1 METLLSTIIKT
12 SFHTCQKRR
21 EKKRRTE
28 SGEKKRRKKRIW
40 EKLFGSKLLQAI
52 KCICH
57 VQKADKLNLSKTAT
71 RQATIAAALTAASG
85 VLCGAGSGSEW
96 AGYCMFC
103 LSNI

>member
-21 EKKRRTE
+21 GKKRRE
-28 SGEKKRRKKRIW
+28 GARRSAFG

-96 AGYCMFC
+96 AG
-103 LSNI
+103 

>member
-21 EKKRRTE
+21 GKKRRE
-28 SGEKKRRKKRIW
+28 GVRRSAFG

-85 VLCGAGSGSEW
+85 VLCGAGRGAEW